1 MEYIMDKD
9 YILQLEVEKNI
20 LHSRVGNIE
29 KKLSLALIA
38 LEAIEESN
46 RAEIAKIALIEIK
59 NIDYL

>member
-1 MEYIMDKD
+1 MDQD
-9 YILQLEVEKNI
+9 YILQLEGEKNI
-20 LHSRVGNIE
+20 LNSRVDKIG

>member
-1 MEYIMDKD
+1 MDQD
-9 YILQLEVEKNI
+9 YILQLEGEKNI
-20 LHSRVGNIE
+20 LNSRVDKIG
-29 KKLSLALIA
+29 KKISLALIA

>member
-1 MEYIMDKD
+1 MDQD
-9 YILQLEVEKNI
+9 YILQLEGEKNI
-20 LHSRVGNIE
+20 LNSRVDKIG

-38 LEAIEESN
+38 IEAIEESN

>member
-1 MEYIMDKD
+1 MDQD
-9 YILQLEVEKNI
+9 YILQLEGEKNI
-20 LHSRVGNIE
+20 LNSRVDKIG

-46 RAEIAKIALIEIK
+46 RAEIAKIALSEIK

>member
-1 MEYIMDKD
+1 MDKD